1 MRKSAIRRCR
11 TTEALEFMAVPWE
24 ERGKRRCSQS
34 EGGRVHARDRRW
46 GTRAGFLLACLLASL
61 LPSLLPS
68 FPQHKKRRQSAEL
81 LCFQLCRCDSHLRGS
96 PAVLRRASGTN
107 CRPVQEGGSGWA
119 GEGAKASESR
129 SLPAAWPRGRAL
141 PSSPIS
147 AQSASLGRPSE
158 ARGPLAGRA
167 RGGRGGSEDLPGP
180 EASGSPSPSPPAPSA
195 GFGPRCRAGPGAVPA
210 RPRQAGLVPGGAAPW
225 TRCGG

>member
-1 MRKSAIRRCR
+1 MKLLSSWPFPVRRGGNGGV
-11 TTEALEFMAVPWE
+11 LKVKGE
-24 ERGKRRCSQS
+24 EYTPGI
-34 EGGRVHARDRRW
+34 EGGARERD
-46 GTRAGFLLACLLASL
+46 FCLLACLLASL